1 MNALDRLESLTE
13 DELSLLTFDERQDL
27 YNQAM
32 DCLDDNNYNESY
44 FDGT

>member
-13 DELSLLTFDERQDL
+13 DELILLTFDERQDL
-27 YNQAM
+27 YNAAM